1 MWTAKSTY
9 RRKLVMSEAK
19 VIVLANQKGGVS
31 KTTTTVNLGIG
42 GLAARSIEKTNIM
55 IRLLHS
61 NLVISLCC
69 FLFSIPGVSSEYFI
83 RTNCIYRFNKSLENP
98 SIHKIKDI
106 ICLVFWR
113 NFILSIS
120 DAIIG

>member
-1 MWTAKSTY
+1 
-9 RRKLVMSEAK
+9 MSEAK